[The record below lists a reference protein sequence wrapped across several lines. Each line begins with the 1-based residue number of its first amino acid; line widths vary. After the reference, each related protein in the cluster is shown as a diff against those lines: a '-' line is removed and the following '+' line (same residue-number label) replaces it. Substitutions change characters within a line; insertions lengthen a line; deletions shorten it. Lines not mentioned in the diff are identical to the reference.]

1 MRKTVT
7 AIAVI
12 VATGLVASLPA
23 AASAK
28 ASKQETIGV
37 GAGGVI
43 GAVAGGPVGF
53 IVGAAIGAKIG
64 DSFHRQSERIET
76 LSMSLDE
83 SGRTIDTLEQNL
95 EASNRDLDMLSEELQ
110 QLERNARPE
119 LVNLMQSGIALDLLF
134 RTDEHVL
141 ADTTDSRLAELAATL
156 ASMPD
161 IQVRLDG
168 FADER
173 GAESYN
179 QSLSEKRVD
188 FVRQQLLAAGVDPTR
203 ISATAHGESAAAEP
217 TVDSYALERRV
228 SLTLFIQDPQPFAS
242 NPE

>member
-12 VATGLVASLPA
+12 VVIGLVASLPELA
-23 AASAK
+23 YAK

-76 LSMSLDE
+76 LSASLDE
-83 SGRTIDTLEQNL
+83 SGRTIDTLERNL
-95 EASNRDLDMLSEELQ
+95 EASNRNLDTLSAELQ
-110 QLERNARPE
+110 QLERTARPE
-119 LVNLMQSGIALDLLF
+119 LVTLMQSGIAVDLLF

-141 ADTTDSRLAELAATL
+141 ADTTGSRLAELAATL

-161 IQVRLDG
+161 IQLRLDG

-188 FVRQQLLAAGVDPTR
+188 FVRQQLLAAGVDSAR
-203 ISATAHGESAAAEP
+203 ISATAHGESAAVEP
-217 TVDSYALERRV
+217 SVDSYALERRV
-228 SLTLFIQDPQPFAS
+228 SLTLFIQDPQSFAS